1 MSESDGVGAPGAEG
15 HLPGA
20 RSSAAEARKTV
31 TVVFSDVAEST
42 KLAAG
47 LDPEVVRRIMSRYF
61 ETASRALERHGGT
74 VEKFI
79 GDAVMA
85 VFGIPA
91 VHEDDALRAV
101 RAVVEMRDAVDALSR
116 ELEQERGVQLRLRT
130 GVNTGEVV
138 AGDPA
143 GGHMLVT
150 GDTVNVA
157 ARLEQAAAPGEI
169 LIGDATRHLVQDAVR
184 VEPVGSLSL
193 KGKED
198 GVLSWRL
205 LEVFAEAPA
214 FARRLDSPLVGRR
227 AELAQV
233 REAFEHT
240 VQERAASLCTVLG
253 SAGIGKSRLASELGA
268 SLPEEVAR
276 VVTGRCLPYG
286 DGITFW
292 PLFEIVRELVGED
305 EDPRPA
311 IARLVAGE
319 EAADAI
325 AERIAAALG
334 RSHEAASAEETFW
347 AVRKLFEVLAQERP
361 LVVVFED
368 VHWGEP
374 TFLDL
379 VEHVAEWSRD
389 APIFLLCL
397 ARRELLEMRPS
408 WAGGKLSATSVLLG
422 PLTDTESGVLIDH
435 LQGALTLP
443 VTVRTK
449 IAEAA
454 AGNPLFVEQMVA
466 MVAEGG
472 SVREIDVPPTIQ
484 ALLAARLDRLGA
496 DERAVIERAS
506 VIGKRFWAAAVE
518 GLFADDAPGKVAPGR
533 VAECLQLL
541 VRKELIGPDRSIVPG
556 QDGFRFHH
564 LLIRDAAYGAIPKG
578 ARADLHERFA
588 RLIDETA
595 GTSVVEVEEILG
607 YHLEQAFHYRAE
619 LGPVDEHARRLAG
632 MAAERLAAPGR
643 RALARGDA
651 TAAAK
656 LLRRAAALL
665 PDDVP
670 ARADLLGALGS
681 SLVLAGELVEADAV
695 LTEAIEA
702 GAASG
707 NRRLELHA
715 LLERVFLRALRDS
728 EGVEELR
735 RTVEQALPELEE
747 LGDELGLAK
756 AWRRIADVQ
765 WMVNRWSEQEQA
777 LERALEHA
785 RRAGDDREAAGAL
798 MRMPMS
804 FYYGPMPVAEA
815 MARAEALLERAQS
828 SRVVQSTALVCLAGL
843 HALAGDFDEARRLL
857 AQGRAI
863 SDELGFRVWVAGF
876 SLLAGDIEMLADDP
890 AAAERELRRGS
901 EALGAMRE
909 RGLLATVAAEL
920 AAAVCAQGRY
930 EEAKRLTR
938 VTEEL
943 ARPLD
948 VTAQISWHIVR
959 ATSLAGQGELESA
972 EALARDALRAVERT
986 DDLNRQGRV
995 LVAVAEIV
1003 RSAGREAEA
1012 VSLLERALELF
1023 ERKGNVV
1030 SAEKLRSARRA
1041 QHAEPSA

>member
-1 MSESDGVGAPGAEG
+1 M
-15 HLPGA
+15 PGA
-20 RSSAAEARKTV
+20 RSSSGEARKTV

-42 KLAAG
+42 RLGAE
-47 LDPEVVRRIMSRYF
+47 LDPEAVRRIMSRYF
-61 ETASRALERHGGT
+61 ETASQALERHGGT

-101 RAVVEMRDAVDALSR
+101 RAVIELRDAVEVLNR
-116 ELEQERGVQLRLRT
+116 ELEQERGVRLQLRM

-143 GGHMLVT
+143 DGHAFVT

-169 LIGDATRHLVQDAVR
+169 LIGETTRRLVQDAVR
-184 VEPVGSLSL
+184 VEPIGSLSL

-205 LEVFAEAPA
+205 LEVLAEAPA

-233 REAFEHT
+233 RQAFEHT
-240 VQERAASLCTVLG
+240 VQERAAYLFTVLG
-253 SAGIGKSRLASELGA
+253 AAGIGKSRLASELGA
-268 SLPEEVAR
+268 SLAEDAR
-276 VVTGRCLPYG
+276 VLTGRCLPYG
-286 DGITFW
+286 DGITYW
-292 PLFEIVRELVGED
+292 PLFEIVRELVGEA

-311 IARLVAGE
+311 IARLVAEE

-334 RSHEAASAEETFW
+334 RSDEAASAEETFW
-347 AVRKLFEVLAQERP
+347 AVRKLFEALAQDRP

-368 VHWGEP
+368 VHWAEP
-374 TFLDL
+374 TFLAM
-379 VEHVAEWSRD
+379 VEHVADWSRD

-397 ARRELLEMRPS
+397 ARPELLEMRPS
-408 WAGGKLSATSVLLG
+408 WAGGKLSATSVLLR

-435 LQGALTLP
+435 LQGAVALP
-443 VTVRTK
+443 VAARTK

-454 AGNPLFVEQMVA
+454 DGNPLFVEQMVA

-472 SVREIDVPPTIQ
+472 SVGEVEVPPTIQ

-496 DERAVIERAS
+496 EERAVIERAS

-518 GLFADDAPGKVAPGR
+518 GLLDEGGRGK

-556 QDGFRFHH
+556 QDGYRFHH
-564 LLIRDAAYGAIPKG
+564 LLIRDAAYGAIPKE

-607 YHLEQAFHYRAE
+607 YHLEQAFRYRAE
-619 LGPVDEHARRLAG
+619 LGPVDEHARTLAG
-632 MAAERLAAPGR
+632 MAAERLAAPGQ

-665 PDDVP
+665 PGDVP
-670 ARADLLGALGS
+670 ARADLLGVLGS

-715 LLERVFLRALRDS
+715 VLERVFLRALRDP

-735 RTVEQALPELEE
+735 RIAEQALPELKE

-756 AWRRIADVQ
+756 A
-765 WMVNRWSEQEQA
+765 
-777 LERALEHA
+777 
-785 RRAGDDREAAGAL
+785 
-798 MRMPMS
+798 
-804 FYYGPMPVAEA
+804 
-815 MARAEALLERAQS
+815 
-828 SRVVQSTALVCLAGL
+828 
-843 HALAGDFDEARRLL
+843 
-857 AQGRAI
+857 
-863 SDELGFRVWVAGF
+863 
-876 SLLAGDIEMLADDP
+876 
-890 AAAERELRRGS
+890 
-901 EALGAMRE
+901 
-909 RGLLATVAAEL
+909 
-920 AAAVCAQGRY
+920 
-930 EEAKRLTR
+930 
-938 VTEEL
+938 
-943 ARPLD
+943 
-948 VTAQISWHIVR
+948 
-959 ATSLAGQGELESA
+959 
-972 EALARDALRAVERT
+972 
-986 DDLNRQGRV
+986 
-995 LVAVAEIV
+995 
-1003 RSAGREAEA
+1003 
-1012 VSLLERALELF
+1012 
-1023 ERKGNVV
+1023 
-1030 SAEKLRSARRA
+1030 
-1041 QHAEPSA
+1041 

>member
-1 MSESDGVGAPGAEG
+1 
-15 HLPGA
+15 LPGA
-20 RSSAAEARKTV
+20 RSSSGEARKTV

-42 KLAAG
+42 RLGAE
-47 LDPEVVRRIMSRYF
+47 LDPEAVRRIMSRYF

-74 VEKFI
+74 IEKFI

-85 VFGIPA
+85 VFGIPS

-101 RAVVEMRDAVDALSR
+101 RAVIELRDAVEVLNR
-116 ELEQERGVQLRLRT
+116 ELEQERGVQLRLRM

-143 GGHMLVT
+143 DGHTLVT

-169 LIGDATRHLVQDAVR
+169 LIGEATRRLVHYAVR
-184 VEPVGSLSL
+184 VEPIGPLSL

-205 LEVFAEAPA
+205 LEVFADAPA

-233 REAFEHT
+233 REAFERT
-240 VQERAASLCTVLG
+240 VQERTAYVFTLLG
-253 SAGIGKSRLASELGA
+253 PAGIGKSRLASELAA
-268 SLPEEVAR
+268 SLAEVAS
-276 VVTGRCLPYG
+276 VLTGRCLPYG

-292 PLFEIVRELVGED
+292 PLVEIVRELVGEN

-319 EAADAI
+319 DAADAI

-347 AVRKLFEVLAQERP
+347 AVRKLFEALAQDRP

-368 VHWGEP
+368 VHWAEP
-374 TFLDL
+374 TFLAM
-379 VEHVAEWSRD
+379 VEHVADWSRD

-397 ARRELLEMRPS
+397 ARPELLEERPR
-408 WAGGKLSATSVLLG
+408 WAGGKLNATSILLG
-422 PLTDTESGVLIDH
+422 RLTDTESGILIDQ
-435 LQGALTLP
+435 LRGKQAFP
-443 VTVRTK
+443 AAARTK
-449 IAEAA
+449 IAAA
-454 AGNPLFVEQMVA
+454 AEGNPLFVEQMVA

-472 SVREIDVPPTIQ
+472 SAREVEVPPTIQ
-484 ALLAARLDRLGA
+484 ALLAARLDRLDA
-496 DERAVIERAS
+496 DERTVIERAS
-506 VIGKRFWAAAVE
+506 VIGKRFWAAAVAGLLDE
-518 GLFADDAPGKVAPGR
+518 GARSGVTGN
-533 VAECLQLL
+533 LQRL
-541 VRKELIGPDRSIVPG
+541 VRKELIASERSVVPG
-556 QDGFRFHH
+556 EEGYRFRH
-564 LLIRDAAYGAIPKG
+564 LLIRDAAYGGIPKET
-578 ARADLHERFA
+578 RADLHERFA
-588 RLIDETA
+588 RMIEERA
-595 GTSVVEVEEILG
+595 GAGVVEVEEILG
-607 YHLEQAFHYRAE
+607 YHLEQAFRYRAE
-619 LGPVDEHARRLAG
+619 LGPADEHARTLAG
-632 MAAERLAAPGR
+632 KAAERLGAAGR

-656 LLRRAAALL
+656 LLRRAVALL
-665 PDDVP
+665 PGDVP

-681 SLVLAGELVEADAV
+681 SLVLAGELAEADAV

-702 GAASG
+702 DAASG
-707 NRRLELHA
+707 DRRLELHA
-715 LLERVFLRALRDS
+715 LLERAFLRALRDP
-728 EGVEELR
+728 EGVEDLR
-735 RTVEQALPELEE
+735 RIVEQALPELEE

-765 WMVNRWSEQEQA
+765 WMANRWSEQARA

-785 RRAGDDREAAGAL
+785 QRAGDDREAAGAL

-804 FYYGPMPVAEA
+804 FYYGPMPVTDA

-843 HALAGDFDEARRLL
+843 HALAGDFEEARRLL

-901 EALGAMRE
+901 EALGAMGE

-920 AAAVCAQGRY
+920 ARAVCAQGRY
-930 EEAKRLTR
+930 EEAERLTR

-948 VTAQISWHIVR
+948 VAAQISWHVVR
-959 ATSLAGQGELESA
+959 ATSLAGRGELESA
-972 EALARDALRAVERT
+972 EALARDAVRAAEQT

-995 LVAVAEIV
+995 LVALAEIV

-1012 VSLLERALELF
+1012 VSLLERALDLF
-1023 ERKGNVV
+1023 ERKGNLV
-1030 SAEKLRSARRA
+1030 SADKLRSVLAERA
-1041 QHAEPSA
+1041 TRSPSV

>member
-1 MSESDGVGAPGAEG
+1 M
-15 HLPGA
+15 PGA
-20 RSSAAEARKTV
+20 RSSPAEARKTV

-42 KLAAG
+42 RLGAE
-47 LDPEVVRRIMSRYF
+47 LDPEAVRRVMSRYF

-85 VFGIPA
+85 VFGIPS

-101 RAVVEMRDAVDALSR
+101 RAVVELRDAVEVLNR
-116 ELEQERGVQLRLRT
+116 ELEQERGVQLRLRM

-138 AGDPA
+138 AGNPA
-143 GGHMLVT
+143 DGHTLVT

-169 LIGDATRHLVQDAVR
+169 LIGEATRRLVHYAVR
-184 VEPVGSLSL
+184 VEPIGPISL
-193 KGKED
+193 KGKEE

-205 LEVFAEAPA
+205 LDVFAESPA

-233 REAFEHT
+233 QEAFEHT
-240 VQERAASLCTVLG
+240 VQERTAYLFTVLG
-253 SAGIGKSRLASELGA
+253 PAGIGKSRLASELGA

-276 VVTGRCLPYG
+276 VLTGRCLPYG

-368 VHWGEP
+368 VHWAEP

-379 VEHVAEWSRD
+379 VEHVADWSRD

-397 ARRELLEMRPS
+397 ARPELLEMRPS
-408 WAGGKLSATSVLLG
+408 WAGGKLGATSVLLR

-435 LQGALTLP
+435 LQGAVALP
-443 VTVRTK
+443 VAARTK

-454 AGNPLFVEQMVA
+454 DGNPLFAEQMVA

-472 SVREIDVPPTIQ
+472 SVGEIEVPPTIQ
-484 ALLAARLDRLGA
+484 ALLAARLDLLGP

-518 GLFADDAPGKVAPGR
+518 GLLDEGARGKVA
-533 VAECLQLL
+533 ESLQLL

-556 QDGFRFHH
+556 QDGYRFHH
-564 LLIRDAAYGAIPKG
+564 LLIRDAAYGAIPKE
-578 ARADLHERFA
+578 ARSDLHERFA
-588 RLIDETA
+588 RLIDEAA
-595 GTSVVEVEEILG
+595 GAGVGEVEEILG

-619 LGPVDEHARRLAG
+619 LGPVDEHARTLAG

-665 PDDVP
+665 PGDVS
-670 ARADLLGALGS
+670 ARAALLGELGA

-702 GAASG
+702 SAASG

-715 LLERVFLRALRDS
+715 VLERVFLRALRDP

-735 RTVEQALPELEE
+735 RIVEQALPELED

-765 WMVNRWSEQEQA
+765 WMTNRWSEQAQA
-777 LERALEHA
+777 LKRALEHA
-785 RRAGDDREAAGAL
+785 QRAGDDREAAGAL

-804 FYYGPMPVAEA
+804 FYYGPMPVTEA

-843 HALAGDFDEARRLL
+843 QALAGDFEEARRLL

-863 SDELGFRVWVAGF
+863 SDELGFKVWVAGF
-876 SLLAGDIEMLADDP
+876 SLIAGDIEMLADDP

-920 AAAVCAQGRY
+920 ASAVCAQGRY
-930 EEAKRLTR
+930 EEAERLTR

-948 VTAQISWHIVR
+948 VAAQISWHIVR
-959 ATSLAGQGELESA
+959 ATSLAGRGELESA
-972 EALARDALRAVERT
+972 EALARDAVRAVEQT

-995 LVAVAEIV
+995 LVALAEIV
-1003 RSAGREAEA
+1003 RSAGREADA

-1030 SAEKLRSARRA
+1030 AADKLRGVL
-1041 QHAEPSA
+1041 AERGTRSPA

>member
-1 MSESDGVGAPGAEG
+1 M
-15 HLPGA
+15 PGA
-20 RSSAAEARKTV
+20 RSSPAEARKTV

-42 KLAAG
+42 RLGAE
-47 LDPEVVRRIMSRYF
+47 LDPEAVRRVMSRYF

-85 VFGIPA
+85 VFGIPS

-101 RAVVEMRDAVDALSR
+101 RAVVELRDAVEVLNR
-116 ELEQERGVQLRLRT
+116 ELEQERGVQLRLRM

-138 AGDPA
+138 AGNPA
-143 GGHMLVT
+143 DGHTLVT

-169 LIGDATRHLVQDAVR
+169 LIGEATRRLVHYAVR
-184 VEPVGSLSL
+184 VEPIGPISL

-205 LEVFAEAPA
+205 LDVFAESPA

-233 REAFEHT
+233 QEAFEHT
-240 VQERAASLCTVLG
+240 VQERTAYLFTVLG
-253 SAGIGKSRLASELGA
+253 PAGIGKSRLASELGA

-276 VVTGRCLPYG
+276 VLTGRCLPYG

-368 VHWGEP
+368 VHWAEP

-379 VEHVAEWSRD
+379 VEHVADWSRD

-397 ARRELLEMRPS
+397 ARPELLEMRPS
-408 WAGGKLSATSVLLG
+408 WAGGKLGATSVLLR

-435 LQGALTLP
+435 LQGAVALP
-443 VTVRTK
+443 VAARTK

-454 AGNPLFVEQMVA
+454 DGNPLFAEQMVA

-472 SVREIDVPPTIQ
+472 SVGEIEVPPTIQ
-484 ALLAARLDRLGA
+484 ALLAARLDLLGP

-518 GLFADDAPGKVAPGR
+518 GLLDEGARGKVA
-533 VAECLQLL
+533 ESLQLL

-556 QDGFRFHH
+556 QDGYRFHH
-564 LLIRDAAYGAIPKG
+564 LLIRDAAYGAIPKE
-578 ARADLHERFA
+578 ARSDLHERFA
-588 RLIDETA
+588 RLIDEAA
-595 GTSVVEVEEILG
+595 GAGVGEVEEILG
-607 YHLEQAFHYRAE
+607 YHLEQAFNYRAE
-619 LGPVDEHARRLAG
+619 LGPVDEHARTLAG

-665 PDDVP
+665 PGDVS
-670 ARADLLGALGS
+670 ARAALLGELGA

-702 GAASG
+702 SAASG

-715 LLERVFLRALRDS
+715 VLERVFLRALRDP

-735 RTVEQALPELEE
+735 RIVEQALPELED

-765 WMVNRWSEQEQA
+765 WMTNRWSEQAQA
-777 LERALEHA
+777 LKRALEHA
-785 RRAGDDREAAGAL
+785 QRAGDDREAAGAL

-804 FYYGPMPVAEA
+804 FYYGPMPVTEA

-843 HALAGDFDEARRLL
+843 QALAGDFEEARRLL

-863 SDELGFRVWVAGF
+863 SDELGFKVWVAGF
-876 SLLAGDIEMLADDP
+876 SLIAGDIEMLADDP

-920 AAAVCAQGRY
+920 ASAVCAQGRY
-930 EEAKRLTR
+930 EEAERLTR

-948 VTAQISWHIVR
+948 VAAQISWHIVR
-959 ATSLAGQGELESA
+959 ATSLAGRGELESA
-972 EALARDALRAVERT
+972 EALARDAVRAVEQT

-995 LVAVAEIV
+995 LVALAEIV
-1003 RSAGREAEA
+1003 RSAGREADA

-1030 SAEKLRSARRA
+1030 AADKLRGVL
-1041 QHAEPSA
+1041 AERGTRSPA